1 MLKTKKQK
9 KYLAAILTV
18 SIMVAMYGVMPSADI
33 AVAVDAIEDAKD
45 TISDSDSEMTA
56 THTFNFKTN
65 ATTTATGYWRI
76 TFPEYFT
83 GISDTNTTC
92 GYGDANFTASST
104 GQLVDCAV
112 TADEVG
118 TTTQVVITGV
128 GNPATTS
135 TYYIEI
141 GNYNAS
147 DELLEQVTVAVV
159 IVDDVLMT
167 AKVDSSL
174 TFEVSG
180 TSTDGIVGGIHCSN
194 ASTATTTPFG
204 TLETG
209 ATSTVCQTLN
219 VTTNAD
225 DGYTVTVEQDDEL
238 TSDSLSNI
246 NSFNNSPNETG
257 STTPEAWVSP
267 TNTLDAYHTYGHMG
281 LHTDDSNLETG
292 TTYDDFD
299 TAGATLF
306 AGLNTTDP
314 MPVMHHN
321 GPSNG
326 VAQNSGEAHLVY
338 QVEIGSLQEAGDYE
352 NRLTYICT
360 PTF

>member
-9 KYLAAILTV
+9 KYLASILV
-18 SIMVAMYGVMPSADI
+18 ISIMIAAYGVIPGTNMVA
-33 AVAVDAIEDAKD
+33 AVDAIEDAKD
-45 TISDSDSEMTA
+45 TISDSDVSMVA

-65 ATTTATGYWRI
+65 ATTTAGGYWRI

-83 GISDTNTTC
+83 GISHSNTIC
-92 GYGDANFTASST
+92 DYDNVNFNASST
-104 GQLVDCAV
+104 GQLVDCVAV
-112 TADEVG
+112 ADETP
-118 TTTQVVITGV
+118 TTTQIAIATV

-141 GNYNAS
+141 GNYTPGHVLQ
-147 DELLEQVTVAVV
+147 ERVTVAVV

-167 AKVDSSL
+167 AKIDSTL
-174 TFEVSG
+174 TFQVSG
-180 TSTDGIVGGIHCSN
+180 TSTDGMVGGIACSN

-204 TLETG
+204 TLTVN

-257 STTPEAWVSP
+257 STTPEAWASP
-267 TNTLDAYHTYGHMG
+267 TNTLDVDHTYGHMG
-281 LHTDDSNLETG
+281 LHSNDSDLETDTG
-292 TTYDDFD
+292 YEDFN

-314 MPVMHHN
+314 MPIMHHD

-326 VAQNSGEAHLVY
+326 VASSSGEVHLIY
-338 QVEIGSLQEAGDYE
+338 QVEVGSLQEAGDYE
-352 NRLTYICT
+352 NTLTYICT

>member
-1 MLKTKKQK
+1 MNKIKKQK
-9 KYLAAILTV
+9 KLVSLLLIFVVMATFYLVIPQPEKV
-18 SIMVAMYGVMPSADI
+18 D
-33 AVAVDAIEDAKD
+33 AVDAIENAKD

-83 GISDTNTTC
+83 GISSTSATC
-92 GYGDANFTASST
+92 AYGDSNFNASST
-104 GQLVDCAV
+104 GQLLDCVV

-128 GNPATTS
+128 TNPATTS

-147 DELLEQVTVAVV
+147 DELLERVTVAVV

-167 AKVDSSL
+167 AKVDSTL
-174 TFEVSG
+174 TFAVSG
-180 TSTDGIVGGIHCSN
+180 TSTAGVVGGIHCSN

-204 TLETG
+204 TLVVG

-257 STTPEAWVSP
+257 STTPEAWTSP
-267 TNTLDAYHTYGHMG
+267 NNTLDVDHTYGHMG
-281 LHTDDSNLETG
+281 LHSNDSNLETDTG
-292 TTYDDFD
+292 YGDFN

-314 MPVMHHN
+314 MPVMHHP

-326 VAQNSGEAHLVY
+326 VASSSGEVHIIY

>member
-9 KYLAAILTV
+9 KYLAGLLVI
-18 SIMVAMYGVMPSADI
+18 SIMIAMYGFIPSPDI
-33 AVAVDAIEDAKD
+33 AGAVDAIEDAKD
-45 TISDSDSEMTA
+45 TITDSDASMTA

-83 GISDTNTTC
+83 GISDGNAEC
-92 GYGDANFTASST
+92 AYGDGNFVASST
-104 GQLVDCAV
+104 GQLLDCAV
-112 TADEVG
+112 TGDQVG

-141 GNYNAS
+141 ENYNAS
-147 DELLEQVTVAVV
+147 DVLLERVRVAVV

-174 TFEVSG
+174 TFAVSG
-180 TSTDGIVGGIHCSN
+180 TSTAGVVGGIHCAN
-194 ASTATTTPFG
+194 ASTATNTPFG
-204 TLETG
+204 TLAVG

-257 STTPEAWVSP
+257 STTPEDWVSP

-281 LHTDDSNLETG
+281 LHSDDSDLETG
-292 TTYDDFD
+292 TSYEDFD

-314 MPVMHHN
+314 MPVMHHD

-326 VAQNSGEAHLVY
+326 VAQNSGEAHLIY

-352 NRLTYICT
+352 NTLTYICT

>member
-9 KYLAAILTV
+9 KYLAGLLVI
-18 SIMVAMYGVMPSADI
+18 SIMIAMYGFIPSTDI
-33 AVAVDAIEDAKD
+33 AGAVDAIEDAKD
-45 TISDSDSEMTA
+45 TISDSDVSMTA

-65 ATTTATGYWRI
+65 ATTTEDGYWRV

-83 GISDTNTTC
+83 GIDSGNAEC
-92 GYGDANFTASST
+92 AYGDANFTASST
-104 GQLVDCAV
+104 GQLLDCAV
-112 TADEVG
+112 TGDQIG
-118 TTTQVVITGV
+118 TTTQIVITGV

-141 GNYNAS
+141 ENYNAS
-147 DELLEQVTVAVV
+147 DELLERVRVAVV

-174 TFEVSG
+174 TFAVSG
-180 TSTDGIVGGIHCSN
+180 TSTAGIVGGIACSN
-194 ASTATTTPFG
+194 ASTATNTPFG
-204 TLETG
+204 TLAVG

-246 NSFNNSPNETG
+246 NSFNNSPDETG
-257 STTPEAWVSP
+257 STTPKAWVSP

-281 LHTDDSNLETG
+281 LHSDDSNLESA
-292 TTYDDFD
+292 YALMDFD
-299 TAGATLF
+299 DGGTLF

-314 MPVMHHN
+314 LQVMHHA